1 MTRERRSYQ
10 MKKRAETAAQTRERI
25 VASAAELHATLG
37 PAQTTISAIANHAG
51 VRRST
56 VYRHFHD
63 EAAVIV
69 ACSIHWQ
76 TENQPPDPG
85 RWAALENADE
95 RLETALTEIY
105 AYYATTGLMLDNVF
119 RDEATMPILTELLGR
134 FRGYMA
140 AARDILMV
148 GRPTRGAARR
158 RTSAV
163 VGHALDFTTWRSL
176 TCNSQLTEKEAAGLM
191 VQLAATA
198 AHHEKRRRQG

>member
-1 MTRERRSYQ
+1 MTPEKRSYQ

-37 PAQTTISAIANHAG
+37 PAQTTIGAVADHAG

-56 VYRHFHD
+56 VYRHFLD
-63 EAAVIV
+63 EAALIV

-76 TENQPPDPG
+76 TDNQPPDPG
-85 RWAALENADE
+85 RWVALENADE

-140 AARDILMV
+140 AARDILMI
-148 GRPTRGAARR
+148 GRPTRGAGRR
-158 RTSAV
+158 RTSAAI
-163 VGHALDFTTWRSL
+163 GHALAFSTWRSL
-176 TCNSQLTEKEAAGLM
+176 TRDNELTDDEASDLM
-191 VQLAATA
+191 QRLVVAALSDG
-198 AHHEKRRRQG
+198 KP